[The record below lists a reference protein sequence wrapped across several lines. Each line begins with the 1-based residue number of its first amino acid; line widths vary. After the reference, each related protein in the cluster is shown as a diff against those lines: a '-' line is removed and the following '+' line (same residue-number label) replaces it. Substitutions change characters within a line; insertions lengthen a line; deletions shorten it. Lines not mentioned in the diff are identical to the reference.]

1 MNLLKQDKFFFLDN
15 ILCAYQIELK
25 ANFKA
30 SRPINGRFVITMK
43 GLLLL
48 FMVAT

>member
-1 MNLLKQDKFFFLDN
+1 MNLLKQGGFFFLDN
-15 ILCAYQIELK
+15 IQCTYKIKLK

-30 SRPINGRFVITMK
+30 SRPINGRFIITMK

>member
-1 MNLLKQDKFFFLDN
+1 MNLLKQGSFFFLDN
-15 ILCAYQIELK
+15 ILCTHKIKLK

-30 SRPINGRFVITMK
+30 SRPINGRFIITMK